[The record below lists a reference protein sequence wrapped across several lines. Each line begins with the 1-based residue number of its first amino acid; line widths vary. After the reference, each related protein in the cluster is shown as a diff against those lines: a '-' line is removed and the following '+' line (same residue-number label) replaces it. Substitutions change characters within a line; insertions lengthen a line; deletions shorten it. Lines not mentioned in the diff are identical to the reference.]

1 MDMNEYVLEVLVR
14 DRLAELRA
22 ESARARRRRS
32 ASALRV
38 ALGHALVRLGERL
51 RTGGR
56 AHAPTRGGRGRSLRR
71 PAEVMTV
78 RNTGR
83 WL

>member
-1 MDMNEYVLEVLVR
+1 MDMNEYVLEILVR
-14 DRLAELRA
+14 DRLTELRA

-32 ASALRV
+32 ASVLRV

-51 RTGGR
+51 RPGGGAQAVIR
-56 AHAPTRGGRGRSLRR
+56 RRRGRSLTR